1 MMPREME
8 TEILLE
14 NRELFEK
21 RPGCWEITLA
31 VDRLEAPLREL
42 VSDARAIRL
51 APAAQGGSFPASE
64 DWILEH
70 TLIMRFCIEALDEL
84 VGKDLAA
91 ALGNL
96 GEAGNAAA
104 IKSCCT
110 DILESCRELVDAERE
125 IVQSRLHPDF
135 LRTQR
140 ALSGYSLDL
149 LDQFAA
155 MVAGFRRIAETGKT
169 GEVEFTIAF
178 HAERIENLPMPG
190 PAARKSICDDLIS
203 LDCKGMLLLFA
214 LVIVG
219 TTCWWF
225 ALPALLVYL
234 VYRSFKN
241 S

>member
-1 MMPREME
+1 MK
-8 TEILLE
+8 TEISPASHPLLPDSSG
-14 NRELFEK
+14 N
-21 RPGCWEITLA
+21 WEIALA
-31 VDRLEAPLREL
+31 VDRLEASLRVL
-42 VSDARAIRL
+42 VSDAIAIRL
-51 APAAQGGSFPASE
+51 APAAQEGTFLASE

-84 VGKDLAA
+84 VGKDLEAS
-91 ALGNL
+91 LGKL
-96 GEAGNAAA
+96 GETGNADA
-104 IKSCCT
+104 INTCCW

-125 IVQSRLHPDF
+125 IVQTRLHPDF
-135 LRTQR
+135 VPTQR
-140 ALSGYSLDL
+140 TLSGYSLAL
-149 LDQFAA
+149 LVQFDA
-155 MVAGFRRIAETGKT
+155 MVAGFRRIVETGST
-169 GEVEFTIAF
+169 GEFEFTIAF